1 LELPRLVLLTL
12 IGRGDYVVG
21 PSLPVLVALI
31 APIIITVALIASP
44 IAKSGFGLFFGCN
57 HILNCGHK
65 FSMSLCV
72 ILAEILKLTL
82 IPDSHSK
89 IVYDLMICNIINLC
103 TQFSNAA
110 IVIVETLILLLNIA
124 FKLSLGRRV
133 DEYSSKVRA
142 ESPLEIIPIPN

>member
-1 LELPRLVLLTL
+1 
-12 IGRGDYVVG
+12 
-21 PSLPVLVALI
+21 
-31 APIIITVALIASP
+31 
-44 IAKSGFGLFFGCN
+44 
-57 HILNCGHK
+57 
-65 FSMSLCV
+65 MSLCV

-103 TQFSNAA
+103 MQFSNAA